1 MGEVISSKPL
11 ISIVLP
17 TYNRAKFLPQS
28 INSVINQDYQNWEL
42 LIIDN
47 NSTDD
52 TDLVVEKY
60 GDSRVKLY
68 KINNEGLI
76 GKSRNLGI
84 KHSKGEWIAFLDS
97 DDWWFENKLTKTLDA
112 CTNYT
117 DLIFHDL
124 RIAFDER
131 ISYFNK
137 VKGWN
142 LRAPVLEDLL
152 VRGNAIA
159 NSSVMV
165 RKSILN
171 KAGEINEESDINP
184 CVDYN
189 TWLKVAAVTNA
200 FVYISEALGVYR
212 VHSGG
217 VSQRDMSFSH
227 ERAISDYLSI
237 LSQQQQDLIRKKI
250 SYMHARF
257 LYINNDFEE
266 AYPLLRKSMKI
277 NFPFAMKSIFMLIV
291 IRLQLFFNKCRVGK

>member
-17 TYNRAKFLPQS
+17 TYNRAKFLPQC

-52 TDLVVEKY
+52 TDLVIEKFV
-60 GDSRVKLY
+60 DSRVKLF

-76 GKSRNLGI
+76 GRSRNLGI

-97 DDWWFENKLTKTLDA
+97 DDWWLENKLTKTLDA

-124 RIAFDER
+124 RIAFDEK
-131 ISYFNK
+131 ISFFHK
-137 VKGWN
+137 VKGWS
-142 LRAPVLEDLL
+142 LRTPVLEDLL
-152 VRGNAIA
+152 IRGNAIA

-165 RKSILN
+165 RKSVLT
-171 KAGEINEESDINP
+171 KAGEINEESEINP

-189 TWLKVAAVTNA
+189 TWLKVAAVTNS
-200 FVYISEALGVYR
+200 FVYISNALGVYR

-227 ERAISDYLSI
+227 KRAISDYLST
-237 LSQQQQDLIRKKI
+237 LSEQQQDLVEKKI
-250 SYMHARF
+250 LYMHARF
-257 LYINNDFEE
+257 LFVGKNFKE
-266 AYPLLRKSMKI
+266 ALPLLCQCLSIDFKTTAKVLIMLFVISISRAEKKI
-277 NFPFAMKSIFMLIV
+277 
-291 IRLQLFFNKCRVGK
+291 